1 MEVTTRALEHSLVQR
16 LRMKIAG
23 IPGAR
28 TAYDTLRLIFAPT
41 FREDGLSTSHNC
53 DFVRDP
59 QFLRAHEAAR
69 KHDAGVSIRWRMH
82 VTQWAGFHA
91 MQLGGDFVEC
101 GVNRGFLSAS
111 VMAYLDFKSLHD
123 RKFFLFDTYSGLV
136 EELVTEEDVA
146 AHRHAYKDCHDF
158 VVDAFKRYPNVVIVK
173 GVVPDSLRTV
183 EIERVAYLSIDMNCV
198 QPEIA
203 AMEYFWPRLVAGG
216 IVIIDDYGFSGHEA
230 QKRAADRFAASVG
243 ARILSLP
250 TGQGLLLKPGPAKLG
265 ADAASPR

>member
-1 MEVTTRALEHSLVQR
+1 
-16 LRMKIAG
+16 MKIAR

-28 TAYDTLRLIFAPT
+28 AVYGTLCLLFAPT

-53 DFVRDP
+53 DFIKDP
-59 QFLRAHEAAR
+59 QFLRAYEAAQ
-69 KHDAGVSIRWRMH
+69 KHESGVNIRWRMH
-82 VTQWAGFHA
+82 VTQWAGSHA

-111 VMAYLDFKSLHD
+111 VMSYLNFKSLHD

-136 EELVTEEDVA
+136 DALVTEEDA
-146 AHRHAYKDCHDF
+146 AAYRHPYADCYDF
-158 VVDAFKRYPNVVIVK
+158 VVDSFKEYPNVVIVK

-183 EIERVAYLSIDMNCV
+183 EIDRVAYLSIDMNCV

-230 QKRAADRFAASVG
+230 QKRAADKFAASVG
-243 ARILSLP
+243 AKILSLP
-250 TGQGLLLKPGPAKLG
+250 TGQGLLLKPGATIQH
-265 ADAASPR
+265 RH